1 MLPKVSPELI
11 SSFLASTGNLREK
24 SIEMYEEMFEQ
35 QPVFKLLFD
44 SALTQGWSQDKLDG
58 YCKGMLQAWHLLNQQ
73 SISEFLKG
81 S

>member
-1 MLPKVSPELI
+1 MLPKVNPELI
-11 SSFLASTGNLREK
+11 SSFLASTGNFREK

-73 SISEFLKG
+73 SIVEDLK
-81 S
+81 